1 MSETPTGAQPGA
13 GTPTDQPGGT
23 TPAAPPAAPAA
34 PPGAGTAPAKTYTQE
49 EFDGATA
56 AARKRAEGEARAAA
70 KTAGELQAERDALFA
85 EKQAREQTE
94 MTELER
100 AKAQADELTAK
111 VVAAEAVAAEATRR
125 LYVEQAVRTV
135 NPSLPTQFLATITA
149 TDPEEITAAVTAAN
163 EEWTAL
169 LAQHAKG
176 ATPPPQSVGASSNP
190 PGQAPAN
197 LRGSAEIAKELAA
210 CMDTV
215 ARNALFHEWEQA
227 RQTEQAQ
234 RRPG

>member
-1 MSETPTGAQPGA
+1 MSEQQVPEPDATP
-13 GTPTDQPGGT
+13 
-23 TPAAPPAAPAA
+23 APPAAEPPQTPPPAA
-34 PPGAGTAPAKTYTQE
+34 TPEDAVTQSVK
-49 EFDGATA
+49 DRLARQ
-56 AARKRAEGEARAAA
+56 AARYE
-70 KTAGELQAERDALFA
+70 TAQADLQAKLDAAQA
-85 EKQAREQTE
+85 ELRKRQEAE
-94 MTELER
+94 MSELER
-100 AKAQADELTAK
+100 AKAQSDELAAK

-169 LAQHAKG
+169 LAQHAKS